1 MCVMNNE
8 SDNYLWSEFHNGAVW
23 KAEDGFLNCGS
34 VLVDCDFIVLL
45 FFLSTTSLLYYIL
58 FIFVSQVADCNCFH
72 AILLLLPYSD
82 NIYTGA

>member
-1 MCVMNNE
+1 MNNE

-45 FFLSTTSLLYYIL
+45 FFFYQLLVCCTIFFSFSFLRLQIVTVFMRFCCCCLTQIISTLVRET
-58 FIFVSQVADCNCFH
+58 
-72 AILLLLPYSD
+72 
-82 NIYTGA
+82 